1 MGSSLWW
8 AQNVGAAFT
17 WSSNHRKLFSF
28 DLTTLKLSIAVVARS
43 VSPSRAWCNSL
54 EAAWY
59 NMPQSLHGSA
69 CSYDVTPFSAA
80 RHDRIWQ
87 YPCWKQCPWCWEHVR
102 KFLSYQDVGVVF
114 VLLSESALS
123 FQGVIYAFTSWV
135 TCLAWRMWRSWL
147 YLFSY
152 FNFEV

>member
-28 DLTTLKLSIAVVARS
+28 DLTTLKLSIAVVHDLWALLALDVILLKLHDIICLS
-43 VSPSRAWCNSL
+43 HCMAVHAAMMWHPFLQLGMIGYDSIRA
-54 EAAWY
+54 
-59 NMPQSLHGSA
+59 GSNA
-69 CSYDVTPFSAA
+69 LDAESMCESFCLI
-80 RHDRIWQ
+80 RMWGR
-87 YPCWKQCPWCWEHVR
+87 
-102 KFLSYQDVGVVF
+102 F